1 MELGAG
7 NKLPKKETILS
18 KTGIMTDSHSGI
30 LEQEAREKKIHV
42 LPMPFIMNG
51 TTYYEGV
58 SMTRSAFY
66 EKLREGIDVSTS
78 QPSPQDVMEMWD
90 EMLKEYDEIVYIPI
104 SSGLSGSCMTA
115 QALAQDEPYEGRV
128 FVVDNHRISI
138 SQKSSAWD
146 AVALRE
152 AGCGAQEIR
161 RELEASGLDS
171 IVYVGVETLEYLR
184 RGGRVTAGAAAI
196 GAVLQIKPLLKIEGE
211 LLDACAKVRGTAGCK
226 KKLLETIRGD
236 AERLS
241 AKWDIDI
248 AVAGSYQDAAALED
262 WREMAVNAFPEHG
275 GIFADPLS
283 FSVSSHVGPDA
294 FGMAVSR
301 RLARTK
307 DGI

>member
-1 MELGAG
+1 M
-7 NKLPKKETILS
+7 
-18 KTGIMTDSHSGI
+18 KTAIVTDSNSGI
-30 LEQEAREKKIHV
+30 TQMEAQKMNVFV
-42 LPMPFIMNG
+42 LPMPVIIEG
-51 TTYYEGV
+51 QAYYEG
-58 SMTRSAFY
+58 
-66 EKLREGIDVSTS
+66 IDLLPDQFFRALTERQAVSTS
-78 QPSPQDVMEMWD
+78 QPSPGDVTALWD
-90 EMLKEYDEIVYIPI
+90 KVLAEYEELVYIPM
-104 SSGLSGSCMTA
+104 SSGLSASCATA
-115 QALAQDEPYEGRV
+115 QMLAEDYEGRV

-152 AGCGAQEIR
+152 AGCGAQEIQ

-248 AVAGSYQDAAALED
+248 AVAGSYQDAAALKD

-275 GIFADPLS
+275 NIFADPLS

-301 RLARTK
+301 RLAR
-307 DGI
+307 DLIR

>member
-1 MELGAG
+1 
-7 NKLPKKETILS
+7 
-18 KTGIMTDSHSGI
+18 
-30 LEQEAREKKIHV
+30 
-42 LPMPFIMNG
+42 
-51 TTYYEGV
+51 
-58 SMTRSAFY
+58 
-66 EKLREGIDVSTS
+66 
-78 QPSPQDVMEMWD
+78 
-90 EMLKEYDEIVYIPI
+90 MLTEYDELVYIPM
-104 SSGLSGSCMTA
+104 SSGLSASCATA
-115 QALAQDEPYEGRV
+115 QMLAEDYEGRV

-152 AGCGAQEIR
+152 AGCGAQEIQ

-248 AVAGSYQDAAALED
+248 AVAGSYQDAAALPPE
-262 WREMAVNAFPEHG
+262 APAFSPRYRRCLLYTSDA
-275 GIFADPLS
+275 AD
-283 FSVSSHVGPDA
+283 D
-294 FGMAVSR
+294 
-301 RLARTK
+301 
-307 DGI
+307 